1 MSTKS
6 KVVLAVAIFL
16 ALAALVQ
23 FLVFGFAVVRQNGSE
38 NQQLPTTLN
47 ISLEKP
53 TTTTEKVLESKSN
66 YKFKIVEMSRWDL
79 WISQISFF

>member
-38 NQQLPTTLN
+38 KQQLPTTLN

-66 YKFKIVEMSRWDL
+66 SKFKFV
-79 WISQISFF
+79 